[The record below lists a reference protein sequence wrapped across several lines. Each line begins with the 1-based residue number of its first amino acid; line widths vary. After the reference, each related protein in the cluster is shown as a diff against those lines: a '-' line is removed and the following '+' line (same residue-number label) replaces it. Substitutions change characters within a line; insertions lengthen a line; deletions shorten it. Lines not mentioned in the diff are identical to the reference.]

1 MRVTCRRAGRRNAVL
16 IVLFVLGAAVRAGAQ
31 VPAPADGPT
40 PAVTPDEDIEPR
52 VIGAP
57 GSMSVGVGGY
67 GDQVRSDETRPFNL
81 TLHVDVTRF
90 LTARIAVRGGMGGSM
105 TIGGDPDALPTGV
118 GMPGLNAFGEG
129 LYYFS
134 PRSLA
139 SLYAGAGY
147 WAQITARG
155 DRPDRGAILGVGG
168 IEAAVSS
175 RATVFVEGG
184 YGYGLTRTDDDG
196 TRTRVIGRIGV
207 RLKL

>member
-1 MRVTCRRAGRRNAVL
+1 
-16 IVLFVLGAAVRAGAQ
+16 
-31 VPAPADGPT
+31 
-40 PAVTPDEDIEPR
+40 
-52 VIGAP
+52 
-57 GSMSVGVGGY
+57 
-67 GDQVRSDETRPFNL
+67 

-118 GMPGLNAFGEG
+118 GMPGLNVFGEG
-129 LYYFS
+129 LYYFG

-155 DRPDRGAILGVGG
+155 DQPDRGAILGVGG

-196 TRTRVIGRIGV
+196 TRTRVIGR
-207 RLKL
+207 